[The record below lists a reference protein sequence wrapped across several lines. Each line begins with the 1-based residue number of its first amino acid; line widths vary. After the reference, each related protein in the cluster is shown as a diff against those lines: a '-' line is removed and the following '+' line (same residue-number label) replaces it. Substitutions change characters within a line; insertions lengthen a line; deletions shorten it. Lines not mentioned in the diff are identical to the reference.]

1 MKKIFFV
8 FFAFAFV
15 SMSMLTSC
23 EDDFNS
29 SFSKKNHVYCFFNS
43 MQYPQLHNA
52 MGNPGQYVSIRQRV
66 LNGTTKIEMTSSIG
80 SEQYMADA
88 LSVNFTYG
96 LGGLIVGTNFYGEY
110 LAYDLACSNC
120 DRADRRLNINDNG
133 TAICGKCGIV
143 YDLNNYG
150 VISAVEGDGS
160 DSPRNLYR
168 YRINYDGTNVI
179 VHN

>member
-1 MKKIFFV
+1 MKRYKFF
-8 FFAFAFV
+8 
-15 SMSMLTSC
+15 MLSLVALLSGILFSC
-23 EDDFNS
+23 EDELKG

-66 LNGTTKIEMTSSIG
+66 LNGKTLIEMKSSIG
-80 SEQYMADA
+80 TEQYTADA

-96 LGGLIVGTNFYGEY
+96 LGGLIVGTNYYGEY

-120 DRADRRLNINDNG
+120 DRADRRLTLNDNG
-133 TAICGKCGIV
+133 TAKCGKCGIV

-150 VISAVEGDGS
+150 VISAVEGEGS
-160 DSPRNLYR
+160 ATPRNLYR
-168 YRINYDGTNVI
+168 YRINYDGTNLV